1 MRLILWIENKMNSLF
16 DEGRTDNRFNPPH
29 SSIHIGVINGGIA
42 PNVIADNVHFSWDL
56 RTIPKD
62 DIFSILSEFE
72 EYCKERENQL
82 RGIYPGFKIKNI
94 ENHPVVPHLDTSEND
109 DILSLIK
116 KISGNSNWDTVSF
129 RRSRSFR

>member
-1 MRLILWIENKMNSLF
+1 MDTYVNGSAGHIGRIKQEVSAIHEAMRLILWLENKMNSLI

-42 PNVIADNVHFSWDL
+42 PNVIADKVHFSWDL

-82 RGIYPGFKIKNI
+82 RRIYPGFKIKNI
-94 ENHPVVPHLDTSEND
+94 ENHPVVH
-109 DILSLIK
+109 I
-116 KISGNSNWDTVSF
+116 
-129 RRSRSFR
+129 